1 MANPLLEIVSS
12 SLDQRT
18 LNQIAAQLGASPE
31 VTARAAAAAVPA
43 LVGALNQQAATP
55 QGAASL
61 LNALD
66 RDHDGSVLDDLGGL
80 LGGSGGLGGL
90 LGGSGGL
97 GDLLGGGNS
106 GGGLGKAL
114 DGAGILGHILGGR
127 RSGVENK
134 IGQASGLDAGMVG
147 KLLELLA
154 PIVMAALARAKSSGS
169 GGSLTDILGGATA
182 ESNAG
187 LGGMLGSLLDRDG
200 DGDPTD
206 DIARMGTSILGGLFG
221 KK

>member
-1 MANPLLEIVSS
+1 MSNPLLDIVTS

-18 LNQIAAQLGASPE
+18 LSQIAAQLGASPE
-31 VTARAAAAAVPA
+31 VVARAAGAAVPA
-43 LVGALNQQAATP
+43 LVGALNNQAATP

-61 LNALD
+61 ASALD
-66 RDHDGSVLDDLGGL
+66 RDHDGSILDDLGGLLGAGGGGLGGL

-90 LGGSGGL
+90 LGGA
-97 GDLLGGGNS
+97 
-106 GGGLGKAL
+106 GGLGKAL
-114 DGAGILGHILGGR
+114 DGAGILGHILGGKR
-127 RSGVENK
+127 AGVESK

-154 PIVMAALARAKSSGS
+154 PIVMAALARAKSSG

-182 ESNAG
+182 QSNAG
-187 LGGMLGSLLDRDG
+187 LGGMLGSLLDQDG

-206 DIARMGTSILGGLFG
+206 DIARLGTSLLGGLFG